1 MIIVIRIKDVAQIA
15 ILAVIIFGIEAA
27 LMFLPNVQV
36 TVLLIVV
43 YSKVFNLKKSILIVT
58 IYTILDNLLFLNIY
72 YLPFMLVGWLV
83 IPVSLNTV
91 FKKVNN
97 VYILA
102 TLSIF
107 YVLFYS
113 LMYVVAD
120 VIILKIG
127 FLERMLSD
135 SIFVMIFI
143 VSSFVSILWLY
154 EPLKKLILKLEEK
167 L

>member
-1 MIIVIRIKDVAQIA
+1 MIRIKDVAQIA

>member
-1 MIIVIRIKDVAQIA
+1 
-15 ILAVIIFGIEAA
+15 
-27 LMFLPNVQV
+27 MFLPNVQV

>member
-1 MIIVIRIKDVAQIA
+1 MIRIKDVAQIA

-154 EPLKKLILKLEEK
+154 EPLKKLLLKLEEK

>member
-1 MIIVIRIKDVAQIA
+1 MIRIKDVAQIA
-15 ILAVIIFGIEAA
+15 ILAVIILGIEAA

-154 EPLKKLILKLEEK
+154 EPLKKLLLKLEEK